1 LDGPDRG
8 ALRTDRCAARGT
20 ILLNIV
26 MLNDESQG
34 RPECVRALLA
44 ILVAIGSG
52 IELLQILEA
61 AANGSSTSVA
71 AAGEQFQAI
80 AKTATTFTTAPFY
93 NHCTT

>member
-8 ALRTDRCAARGT
+8 ALRTDRGAARGT

-34 RPECVRALLA
+34 GTECVRALWA
-44 ILVAIGSG
+44 VLVAIGSG
-52 IELLQILEA
+52 IELLQMLEA
-61 AANGSSTSVA
+61 AANGSSTSAA

-80 AKTATTFTTAPFY
+80 AKTATPFTTVASD
-93 NHCTT
+93 NHCNT